1 MERWGG
7 DPRVTTFWMGGSVH
21 PEHGLLCPRCGSVID
36 SADDRDPGALPE
48 CRACFE
54 KDAFECPMD

>member
-1 MERWGG
+1 MDRRGG
-7 DPRVTTFWMGGSVH
+7 KSHETAFWAGKLVR
-21 PEHGLLCPRCGSVID
+21 PEYGLLCPRCGNVLD